1 MKFLIKLILVSFIG
15 AVAMFGALGS
25 ENEWPGLI
33 VAFTVWVWFIYSL
46 SKPKE
51 RNTDRTIRELER
63 RNEELIRKLEQRGR

>member
-1 MKFLIKLILVSFIG
+1 MKFLIKLVLVFFIG
-15 AVAMFGALGS
+15 MVAMFGALGS

-33 VAFTVWVWFIYSL
+33 VAITVWVLFIYSL

-63 RNEELIRKLEQRGR
+63 RNEELLSKLERRGY

>member
-1 MKFLIKLILVSFIG
+1 MVAKVVQKVSIGTNLVT
-15 AVAMFGALGS
+15 
-25 ENEWPGLI
+25 GL
-33 VAFTVWVWFIYSL
+33 TVWVWFIFSL

>member
-15 AVAMFGALGS
+15 MVAMFGALGS

-33 VAFTVWVWFIYSL
+33 VAITVWVWFIYSL

-51 RNTDRTIRELER
+51 YNSDRKIRELER
-63 RNEELIRKLEQRGR
+63 RNEELMRKLEQRGH